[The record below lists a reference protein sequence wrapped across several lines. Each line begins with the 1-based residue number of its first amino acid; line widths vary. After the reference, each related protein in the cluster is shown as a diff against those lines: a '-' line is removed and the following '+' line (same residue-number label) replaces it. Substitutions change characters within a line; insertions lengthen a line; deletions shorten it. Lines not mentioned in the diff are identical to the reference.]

1 MFERILIA
9 TDGSKHSEMA
19 AEKAIELAKLSGGK
33 VIALYVVDSSRHFPS
48 SEEAMVAPMSREISD
63 DIARK
68 LQDRISMEAE
78 EATSHAAE
86 AAKLAGVPL
95 EKKIVEGHP
104 ADEILKAS
112 NDADLVVMGSLGR
125 TGIDRYLLGSVTE
138 KVIRNSKKLVM
149 VVY

>member
-9 TDGSKHSEMA
+9 TDGSKHSEKA

-33 VIALYVVDSSRHFPS
+33 IIALYVIDSSRHFPS
-48 SEEAMVAPMSREISD
+48 AEEAMAAPMSREISD
-63 DIARK
+63 DIARR
-68 LQDRISMEAE
+68 LQDRISKEAK
-78 EATSHAAE
+78 EATNYAEGAAR
-86 AAKLAGVPL
+86 LAGVSL

-112 NDADLVVMGSLGR
+112 SDADLVVMGSLGR
-125 TGIDRYLLGSVTE
+125 TGISRYLLGSVTE